1 MARSSL
7 EMCGLSPLAR
17 GTHCLTNK
25 ARKRWRFIP
34 AGAGNTRQIKQT
46 HDPRPVYPRWRGE
59 HYPRYC
65 SKQGVN
71 GLSPLARGTHFVPVL
86 INPVL
91 RFIPSGA
98 GNTIIERNYSR
109 EKPVYP
115 RWRGEHAIDFR
126 QRQVIAGLSPLA
138 RGTLGFLILSG
149 CTVRFIPAGAGNTRL
164 FNIYITIYSVYP
176 RWRGEHFNSA
186 DPVVIRFIPAGAGN
200 TYQKSGEMRARSVYP
215 RWRGEHTARTLT
227 GRKRR
232 GLSPLARGTPNRP
245 VTVRHIARFI
255 PAGAGNT
262 CPQFASFLTHP
273 VYPRWRGEHTKTIY
287 LF

>member
-176 RWRGEHFNSA
+176 RWRGEHVSKIWGDEGAIGLSPLARGTHRPHA
-186 DPVVIRFIPAGAGN
+186 DRTQATRFIPAGAGN
-200 TYQKSGEMRARSVYP
+200 TEPTRHGQTYSSVYP
-215 RWRGEHTARTLT
+215 RWRGEHLSAICIVPDTS
-227 GRKRR
+227 
-232 GLSPLARGTPNRP
+232 GLSPLARGTHQNYIF
-245 VTVRHIARFI
+245 VLKALFYY
-255 PAGAGNT
+255 
-262 CPQFASFLTHP
+262 LTN
-273 VYPRWRGEHTKTIY
+273 YQR
-287 LF
+287 